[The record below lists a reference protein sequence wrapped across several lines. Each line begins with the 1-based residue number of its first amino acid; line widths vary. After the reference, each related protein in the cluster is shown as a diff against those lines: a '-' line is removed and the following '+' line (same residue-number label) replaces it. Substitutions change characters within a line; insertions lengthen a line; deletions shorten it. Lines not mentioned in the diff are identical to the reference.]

1 MIVDLPDTTTSKISK
16 TLVKIR
22 EEGGAVALGRV
33 LTLVIATT
41 LGEEEEAIEAANDA
55 SREHPMRVIVVSTG
69 PDDKRT
75 SADARIDAQIR
86 VGGDAGASEVI
97 VVRAYGDVAS
107 DQEGL
112 VTGLLL
118 PDAPVVV
125 WWPGAAPSVTSQSAI
140 GSIAQ
145 RRITDAASNSNPLQA
160 LMNLADTYVPGDTDF
175 AWTRLTLWRAQLAA
189 VLDQPPFEPVT
200 GIEVHG
206 AADSPSTL
214 LLAAWLHLQLKV
226 DVKLEVSSKS
236 HGSSGIQGVVLHR
249 ASGSVQLERTVSN
262 VATLSQPNQPTHDI
276 SLPRRSLRDCLAEEL
291 RRLDADDLFGDV
303 MKSGLAQLAK
313 RTKKVRGG
321 ALRKT
326 PAKKTKATRS

>member
-1 MIVDLPDTTTSKISK
+1 MIVDLPNTTTSAISK

-33 LTLVIATT
+33 LTLVISTV

-55 SREHPMRVIVVSTG
+55 SREHPMRVIVISTG

-75 SADARIDAQIR
+75 EKDARLDAQIR

-97 VVRAYGDVAS
+97 VVRAYGDAAV

-112 VTGLLL
+112 VMGLLL

-125 WWPGAAPSVTSQSAI
+125 WWPGAAPEVASESAL
-140 GSIAQ
+140 GHIAQ
-145 RRITDAASNSNPLQA
+145 RRITDAASSSNPLAA
-160 LMNLADTYVPGDTDF
+160 LHRLEHSYQPGDTDF

-200 GIEVHG
+200 SVEVHG
-206 AADSPSTL
+206 AADSPSTA
-214 LLAAWLHLQLKV
+214 LLAAWLKLQLKV
-226 DVKLEVSSKS
+226 EVSLEVSSKS
-236 HGSSGIQGVVLHR
+236 HGSSGIQGVVLNR
-249 ASGSVQLERTVSN
+249 ASGPIKLERTLSN
-262 VATLSQPNQPTHDI
+262 IATLVQPNQPTHDI

-291 RRLDADDLFGDV
+291 RRLDPDELFGEV
-303 MKSGLAQLAK
+303 IRHGLSQIDGAS
-313 RTKKVRGG
+313 VRGT
-321 ALRKT
+321 KSKS
-326 PAKKTKATRS
+326 AKK